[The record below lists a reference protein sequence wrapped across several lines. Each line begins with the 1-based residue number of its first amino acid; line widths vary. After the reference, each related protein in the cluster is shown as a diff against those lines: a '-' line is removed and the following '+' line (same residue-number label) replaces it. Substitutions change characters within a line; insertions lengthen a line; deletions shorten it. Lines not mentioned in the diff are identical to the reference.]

1 MSLGLSI
8 PLREIT
14 EETILDKIG
23 KYHLAG
29 TIDLMPDDLKEIYNR
44 WNIVLDCF
52 ENGRYVDYRGKSIKM
67 PYSVRDLVKH
77 LKATFEISQAQA
89 YEDIANAKYFHHLAK
104 PREDKEFARGW
115 LAEQLK
121 RWIAIC
127 EHEKDFKSVAALVKN
142 LIIVEGHDKHDA
154 DAPDYSKIQPPEL
167 IIVNDPREAI
177 PNLPEVKDADK
188 LLKEF
193 MRKRKTD
200 FIEGMVEDAEEIDL
214 EGLDGSE

>member
-1 MSLGLSI
+1 MSYSNI
-8 PLREIT
+8 VPIREIV
-14 EETILDKIG
+14 EENILDKIG

-44 WNIVLDCF
+44 WNVILDCF
-52 ENGRYVDYRGKSIKM
+52 ENGRYVDYREKSIKM

-77 LKATFEISQAQA
+77 LKATFEVSQSQA

-193 MRKRKTD
+193 CV
-200 FIEGMVEDAEEIDL
+200 FA
-214 EGLDGSE
+214 

>member
-8 PLREIT
+8 PLREIN
-14 EETILDKIG
+14 EETIHDKIG
-23 KYHLAG
+23 KHHLAG
-29 TIDLMPDDLKEIYNR
+29 TIELMPDDLKEIYNR
-44 WNIVLDCF
+44 WCEVLDCF

-77 LKATFEISQAQA
+77 LRVKYEISQSQA
-89 YEDIANAKYFHHLAK
+89 YDDIRDAKFFHHLAK

-115 LAEQLK
+115 LAEQIK

-127 EHEKDFKSVAALVKN
+127 EHEKDFKSIAALVKN

-167 IIVNDPREAI
+167 LVVNDPREAI

-200 FIEGMVEDAEEIDL
+200 FIDGIVEDAEEIDV
-214 EGLDGSE
+214 EDFDGAE